1 MSPRSQQQSSSWYF
15 LSLPQLLTF
24 GNSTEQRPGS
34 VLHFRLEASWNIADW
49 LPRKVEVIGYVGR
62 AAANNSTDSV
72 IIFAIQN
79 VILLLGPT
87 LFAASVYMTLGRI
100 IRSVH
105 AEQHSLVP
113 MNWLTKI
120 SVMGDVVS
128 FLVQGGASGLTV
140 TGNNVKMA
148 SNIVVAGLVIQVVM
162 FGLFIGLPDSGKTL
176 WLDKLETALGTD
188 DFAFYDGSDIIA
200 AVTPGGLEASQN
212 LGEEAK
218 NHCRELAIA
227 RIKQECCNTGK
238 SAIVAGHSMVW
249 PEEGQAIWLCSRRS
263 PTTEAFDERINWMS
277 RVRTLYAVSAL
288 ILIRSIFRVVEYAA
302 GDDGYPLTHEWM
314 LYVFDSVLMIIS
326 MLVWG
331 IWHPGT
337 TPRITVPDQE
347 IVTEVAVGLELK
359 EDQGV

>member
-1 MSPRSQQQSSSWYF
+1 MI
-15 LSLPQLLTF
+15 
-24 GNSTEQRPGS
+24 
-34 VLHFRLEASWNIADW
+34 V
-49 LPRKVEVIGYVGR
+49 
-62 AAANNSTDSV
+62 
-72 IIFAIQN
+72 FAIQN
-79 VILLLGPT
+79 VFLLLGPT

-105 AEQHSLVP
+105 AEKHSLVP
-113 MNWLTKI
+113 IKWLTKI
-120 SVMGDVVS
+120 FVMGDVVS
-128 FLVQGGASGLTV
+128 FLVQGGASGLMA
-140 TGNNVKMA
+140 TGNNVKMG

-162 FGLFIGLPDSGKTL
+162 FGLFI
-176 WLDKLETALGTD
+176 
-188 DFAFYDGSDIIA
+188 
-200 AVTPGGLEASQN
+200 VTS
-212 LGEEAK
+212 
-218 NHCRELAIA
+218 
-227 RIKQECCNTGK
+227 
-238 SAIVAGHSMVW
+238 IVFEVRM
-249 PEEGQAIWLCSRRS
+249 RRS
-263 PTTEAFDERINWMS
+263 PTTEAFDERIHWMS

-347 IVTEVAVGLELK
+347 MVAEVAADLELK